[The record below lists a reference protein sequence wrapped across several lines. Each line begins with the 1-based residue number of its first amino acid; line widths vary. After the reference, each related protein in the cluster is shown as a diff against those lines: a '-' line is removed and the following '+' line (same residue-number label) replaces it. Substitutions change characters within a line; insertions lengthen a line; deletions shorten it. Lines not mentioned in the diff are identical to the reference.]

1 MTKCGRLRKTW
12 TTFDSTDIEGA
23 IEFLKQEL
31 VLSDPVGDTGF
42 SQRQHLEAVE
52 KITGRKP
59 PQLED
64 LLELPESMREVWIW
78 FKRLSNRRQSGMG
91 VNPISFTEMQ
101 AFFRLIGVMP
111 LSEEVAVIEAF
122 DNITTSH
129 YAKKQA
135 TDLETAKQKR
145 Q

>member
-12 TTFDSTDIEGA
+12 ITFDPKEVKDA

-31 VLSDPVGDTGF
+31 VLSDQVGDSGF
-42 SQRQHLEAVE
+42 SQREHLEAVE
-52 KITGRKP
+52 RQTGITP
-59 PQLED
+59 TELQN
-64 LLELPESMREVWIW
+64 LLEMPESIKEVWIW

-91 VNPISFTEMQ
+91 VNPISFLEMQ
-101 AFFRLIGVMP
+101 AFFNLMGIYAVP
-111 LSEEVAVIEAF
+111 EEVALLEAF

-135 TDLETAKQKR
+135 QQSQQPKKK
-145 Q
+145 